1 MQHLD
6 HLISAMH
13 YPHWMM
19 IGGGVL
25 VTVGFLG
32 FALQKNADTER
43 PQSPFAE
50 QLTPPRPSKTDS

>member
-1 MQHLD
+1 VQHLY

-25 VTVGFLG
+25 MVVGFIG
-32 FALQKNADTER
+32 FALKRNAETKDPEIMAAA
-43 PQSPFAE
+43 PI
-50 QLTPPRPSKTDS
+50 KDSHE